1 MVSTTGTAPQQ
12 LPLLHIVESD
22 DIYLA
27 EHAEVTWFHVLREL
41 DWRGWVDVAAQYYET
56 LYRLNAEQA
65 RQRGERAPD
74 VAQSPET
81 QGQARLRL
89 ALARPTE
96 RGAGPLLAPEPPA
109 PGGTPNVVA
118 CGLRPGVVPLRAAG
132 RPPKCFFALT
142 KAFLGVLLR
151 GRAATPE
158 HVHEELTA
166 NPAFARACGF
176 TLPRPHPGRLEVG
189 SVSSDVPSLRKLEQ
203 FDQLMTAGGLWDRLA
218 LDAVK
223 QNLASGRLKSGGTL
237 VHDTTHYEAY
247 STRTAVEVGKS
258 NSGKPRRKSHP
269 RTTKNCR
276 CADRENCGHAWVSAD
291 PGAGTVTKS
300 GGKQHWA
307 HKASTMS
314 FTGQEVPLDA
324 VAMID
329 AASHDSRSV
338 EPHLERI
345 FRRLPQLRGT
355 IGVLLDDAA
364 ADDAGLK
371 ARVRKVFEIEV
382 VASQNTRS
390 RRSIT
395 KDLPRGIEKITP
407 TGMPVCR
414 AGLPLDLAGCCHTTG
429 HFVFRAPDLEE
440 GRSACGGCALRE
452 GCIRPGAER
461 RHVRIAFDRLPWLDP
476 ALPQLSKTFAR
487 MAAAR
492 TVIERI
498 HNLMKYEYGS
508 PRLHQRGTASV
519 QATLDKT
526 LWAMHVVLARG

>member
-1 MVSTTGTAPQQ
+1 
-12 LPLLHIVESD
+12 
-22 DIYLA
+22 
-27 EHAEVTWFHVLREL
+27 
-41 DWRGWVDVAAQYYET
+41 
-56 LYRLNAEQA
+56 
-65 RQRGERAPD
+65 
-74 VAQSPET
+74 
-81 QGQARLRL
+81 
-89 ALARPTE
+89 
-96 RGAGPLLAPEPPA
+96 
-109 PGGTPNVVA
+109 
-118 CGLRPGVVPLRAAG
+118 
-132 RPPKCFFALT
+132 
-142 KAFLGVLLR
+142 
-151 GRAATPE
+151 
-158 HVHEELTA
+158 
-166 NPAFARACGF
+166 
-176 TLPRPHPGRLEVG
+176 
-189 SVSSDVPSLRKLEQ
+189 
-203 FDQLMTAGGLWDRLA
+203 
-218 LDAVK
+218 
-223 QNLASGRLKSGGTL
+223 
-237 VHDTTHYEAY
+237 
-247 STRTAVEVGKS
+247 
-258 NSGKPRRKSHP
+258 
-269 RTTKNCR
+269 
-276 CADRENCGHAWVSAD
+276 
-291 PGAGTVTKS
+291 
-300 GGKQHWA
+300 
-307 HKASTMS
+307 MS

-390 RRSIT
+390 RRAIT

-452 GCIRPGAER
+452 GCVRAGAER

-476 ALPQLSKTFAR
+476 ALPQTSKTFAR

-498 HNLMKYEYGS
+498 HNLMKYEYGP